1 MIDWVTEPWTSGLV
15 ARAGLALIAV
25 GLLGG
30 LVGVFVVIRGLA
42 FTTEAFAHTAFP
54 GAVLAVAAGGS
65 VLVGSLLAVLVAA
78 GGIAL
83 TARGDRTSDD
93 TAISVVYTGLFAL
106 GALLLATLG
115 PLDRDVT
122 SFLFGS
128 VLGVGNREL
137 AAIAV
142 GGALVLAVLWTQRR
156 ALVASSFDRESAR
169 TLGIGA
175 GHAETVLLATLAV
188 TVVLLVQSVGNMLV
202 VAMLVTPAATARLS
216 ARHVASTVVVAVCL
230 GVGAAIVGLYVSYY
244 AGIAA
249 GPAVVLTATAHLV
262 LVACLRAARF
272 GRFATAG

>member
-1 MIDWVTEPWTSGLV
+1 MIDWVAEPWTSGLV

-65 VLVGSLLAVLVAA
+65 LLLGSLVAVVVAA
-78 GGIAL
+78 AAVAIA
-83 TARGDRTSDD
+83 ARGDRTSDD
-93 TAISVVYTGLFAL
+93 TAISVVHTGLFAM
-106 GALLLATLG
+106 GALLLAALG

-128 VLGVGNREL
+128 VLGVGTREL
-137 AAIAV
+137 VAIAV

-156 ALVASSFDRESAR
+156 ALIATSFDRESAR
-169 TLGIGA
+169 ALGVGA
-175 GHAETVLLATLAV
+175 NHVEMVLLIALAV

-202 VAMLVTPAATARLS
+202 VAMLVTPAATARLVT
-216 ARHVASTVVVAVCL
+216 RRITSTVIAAVGF
-230 GVGAAIVGLYVSYY
+230 GVGAAVAGLYVSYY
-244 AGIAA
+244 AGLAA
-249 GPAVVLTATAHLV
+249 GPAVVLTATALLIVVACARAIRGRLV
-262 LVACLRAARF
+262 L
-272 GRFATAG
+272 AG